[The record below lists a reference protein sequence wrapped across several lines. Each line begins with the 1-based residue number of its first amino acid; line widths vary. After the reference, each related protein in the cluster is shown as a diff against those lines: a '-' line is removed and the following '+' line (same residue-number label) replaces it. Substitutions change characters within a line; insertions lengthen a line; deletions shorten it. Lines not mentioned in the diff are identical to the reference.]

1 MQKNAKSSLKDV
13 IVVGFAMFAIFFGAG
28 NLIFP
33 PYLGMVSGQEWFKG
47 FLCFMIADAGLAVMT
62 VLAMIRY
69 DGTVW
74 SMLRRLS
81 KPAAAVMATVAML
94 CVGPL
99 LCIPRTCATT
109 FEMGVLPLFPECS
122 PWLFGALFFGAV
134 FILTVRPSA
143 VIDIIGKFLTP
154 ALLLTLAVLFVKGVI
169 HPIGTISTAA
179 PAVNVAQ
186 EGLLAGYQT
195 MDVFGALAITL
206 VVVNTVKEKGYS
218 EEKLR
223 FSVISKSSIVAALG
237 LFFVYCALSFLGATS
252 SELELGAVNQAG
264 LVVTITELLLQRFGV
279 VLLAVIVLFACLTT
293 AIGLTSSSAEFFS
306 RLTKNKISYPVMV
319 GIVCAVGLVIS
330 TVGISTMIDF
340 ASPILNII
348 YPIILTQ
355 IILSFFN
362 EKIANDNV
370 YRGAAIGAFIVC
382 TLDVIAGFGVEL
394 PFLQYLPLDSVKLS
408 WMLPATVWWLMAR
421 PTTLC
426 GCRRH
431 CLPAPRAARCMCP
444 PAVTAPPSSA
454 LAKTARI
461 FRAKPNKLVD
471 NFTNKSI

>member
-47 FLCFMIADAGLAVMT
+47 FLCFMIADAGLAIMT
-62 VLAMIRY
+62 VIAMIRY

-74 SMLRRLS
+74 SMLKRLS
-81 KPAAAVMATVAML
+81 KPAAAVLATVSML

-154 ALLLTLAVLFVKGVI
+154 ALLLTLAVLFVKGVVS
-169 HPIGTISTAA
+169 PIGEISTAA

-206 VVVNTVKEKGYS
+206 VVVNTVKDKGYA
-218 EEKLR
+218 EGKPLMN
-223 FSVISKSSIVAALG
+223 VVSKSSLVAAMG

-252 SELELGAVNQAG
+252 SELDLGGINQTG
-264 LVVTITELLLQRFGV
+264 LVVTITEMLLQRFGV
-279 VLLAVIVLFACLTT
+279 ALLAVIVLFACLTT

-306 RLTKNKISYPVMV
+306 RLMKNRISYPAMV
-319 GIVCAVGLVIS
+319 GIICAAGMVIS
-330 TVGISTMIDF
+330 TVGISAMIEL
-340 ASPILNII
+340 ASPVLNII
-348 YPIILTQ
+348 YPVVLTQ

-382 TLDVIAGFGVEL
+382 VLDVIAGFGVEL

-408 WMLPATVWWLMAR
+408 WILTATLGGVI
-421 PTTLC
+421 
-426 GCRRH
+426 G
-431 CLPAPRAARCMCP
+431 
-444 PAVTAPPSSA
+444 A
-454 LAKTARI
+454 LIPMR
-461 FRAKPNKLVD
+461 RAKYSLAAQKA
-471 NFTNKSI
+471 

>member
-134 FILTVRPSA
+134 PILTVRPSA
-143 VIDIIGKFLTP
+143 VIDIIGEFLTP

-206 VVVNTVKEKGYS
+206 VVVNTVKDKGYN

-252 SELELGAVNQAG
+252 SELELGAVNQRRPCG
-264 LVVTITELLLQRFGV
+264 DNNR
-279 VLLAVIVLFACLTT
+279 T
-293 AIGLTSSSAEFFS
+293 AAAAL
-306 RLTKNKISYPVMV
+306 R
-319 GIVCAVGLVIS
+319 
-330 TVGISTMIDF
+330 
-340 ASPILNII
+340 
-348 YPIILTQ
+348 
-355 IILSFFN
+355 
-362 EKIANDNV
+362 
-370 YRGAAIGAFIVC
+370 RGAAGGDSAFR
-382 TLDVIAGFGVEL
+382 LPYHGNRADVVLGGVL
-394 PFLQYLPLDSVKLS
+394 
-408 WMLPATVWWLMAR
+408 LPALQRTK
-421 PTTLC
+421 
-426 GCRRH
+426 
-431 CLPAPRAARCMCP
+431 
-444 PAVTAPPSSA
+444 
-454 LAKTARI
+454 LAI
-461 FRAKPNKLVD
+461 Q
-471 NFTNKSI
+471 

>member
-99 LCIPRTCATT
+99 LCIPRT
-109 FEMGVLPLFPECS
+109 LFPECS

-408 WMLPATVWWLMAR
+408 WILPAVLGGVIGALIPMRGAKCS
-421 PTTLC
+421 L
-426 GCRRH
+426 
-431 CLPAPRAARCMCP
+431 AAQE
-444 PAVTAPPSSA
+444 A
-454 LAKTARI
+454 
-461 FRAKPNKLVD
+461 
-471 NFTNKSI
+471 

>member
-218 EEKLR
+218 EE
-223 FSVISKSSIVAALG
+223 
-237 LFFVYCALSFLGATS
+237 
-252 SELELGAVNQAG
+252 
-264 LVVTITELLLQRFGV
+264 
-279 VLLAVIVLFACLTT
+279 
-293 AIGLTSSSAEFFS
+293 SSA
-306 RLTKNKISYPVMV
+306 
-319 GIVCAVGLVIS
+319 
-330 TVGISTMIDF
+330 
-340 ASPILNII
+340 
-348 YPIILTQ
+348 
-355 IILSFFN
+355 
-362 EKIANDNV
+362 
-370 YRGAAIGAFIVC
+370 
-382 TLDVIAGFGVEL
+382 
-394 PFLQYLPLDSVKLS
+394 
-408 WMLPATVWWLMAR
+408 
-421 PTTLC
+421 
-426 GCRRH
+426 
-431 CLPAPRAARCMCP
+431 
-444 PAVTAPPSSA
+444 SA
-454 LAKTARI
+454 
-461 FRAKPNKLVD
+461 
-471 NFTNKSI
+471 

>member
-1 MQKNAKSSLKDV
+1 
-13 IVVGFAMFAIFFGAG
+13 
-28 NLIFP
+28 
-33 PYLGMVSGQEWFKG
+33 
-47 FLCFMIADAGLAVMT
+47 MIADAGLAVMT

-223 FSVISKSSIVAALG
+223 FGVISKSSIVAALG

-252 SELELGAVNQAG
+252 SELELGAGESGRPCGDNN
-264 LVVTITELLLQRFGV
+264 R
-279 VLLAVIVLFACLTT
+279 T
-293 AIGLTSSSAEFFS
+293 AAAAL
-306 RLTKNKISYPVMV
+306 R
-319 GIVCAVGLVIS
+319 
-330 TVGISTMIDF
+330 
-340 ASPILNII
+340 
-348 YPIILTQ
+348 
-355 IILSFFN
+355 
-362 EKIANDNV
+362 
-370 YRGAAIGAFIVC
+370 RGAA
-382 TLDVIAGFGVEL
+382 
-394 PFLQYLPLDSVKLS
+394 
-408 WMLPATVWWLMAR
+408 
-421 PTTLC
+421 C
-426 GCRRH
+426 GYSAL
-431 CLPAPRAARCMCP
+431 CLPYHGNRAYLILRGVLLP
-444 PAVTAPPSSA
+444 PY
-454 LAKTARI
+454 KEQ
-461 FRAKPNKLVD
+461 N
-471 NFTNKSI
+471 